1 MNITR
6 EDIVKVASLSK
17 LQLSEAEFEVVA
29 DKFVRVLDFVQQ
41 LNQVDTTGVDEMA
54 HPVDVHSV
62 VRSDLL
68 EPSLPR
74 EVALSNAPKSDGEFF
89 LVPPVLG

>member
-1 MNITR
+1 MKITR
-6 EDIVKVASLSK
+6 EDIAKVASLSK

-29 DKFVRVLDFVQQ
+29 DKFVRVLDFVEQ
-41 LNQVDTTGVDEMA
+41 LNQVDTTGVEEMA
-54 HPVDVHSV
+54 HPVDVHTVTRQDSI
-62 VRSDLL
+62 

>member
-1 MNITR
+1 MQVTHQ
-6 EDIVKVASLSK
+6 DIVKVAALAK
-17 LQLSEAEFEVVA
+17 LKLAESEVEIVA
-29 DKFVRVLDFVQQ
+29 DKFLRVLDFVAQ
-41 LNQVDTTGVDEMA
+41 LNQVDTTGVEEMA

-62 VRSDLL
+62 LRVD
-68 EPSLPR
+68 EQGHSLSR